1 MNEIKALELQMT
13 EMKETKEKLAK
24 IEASYDKSKMTVAE
38 KTREVKALENKI
50 KALEKDLTLHR
61 TLTEIKT
68 ILWNK
73 IGQSLADQWTTIQTI
88 FDQIELMVVAQY
100 ETHKAR
106 TLLADKRE
114 QANQLIH
121 FLNTR
126 TGDQLAALNI

>member
-1 MNEIKALELQMT
+1 
-13 EMKETKEKLAK
+13 
-24 IEASYDKSKMTVAE
+24 MTVAE

-68 ILWNK
+68 ILWDN
-73 IGQSLADQWTTIQTI
+73 IGKAIVDQWTTIQTI
-88 FDQIELMVVAQY
+88 FDQIELMEVAQY
-100 ETHKAR
+100 ETQKAR
-106 TLLADKRE
+106 ALLADKHE

-126 TGDQLAALNI
+126 TGEQLAALNI